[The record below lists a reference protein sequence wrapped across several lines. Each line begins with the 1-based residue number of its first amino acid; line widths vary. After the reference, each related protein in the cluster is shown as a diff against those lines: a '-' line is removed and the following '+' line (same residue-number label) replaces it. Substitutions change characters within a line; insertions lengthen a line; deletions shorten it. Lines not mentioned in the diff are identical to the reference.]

1 MSFLSGPK
9 IKFSQPTGVNAG
21 GLSTQFDYAGGTGG
35 TSVTASPERK
45 GLVSDLGNTYGSLA
59 DAYGNLAST
68 VAPGYNDLLKAR
80 LTQVNNSRDAA
91 IGNLRQNLDSRR
103 VLGSSFGQDT
113 LTRADAEFSQQRDA
127 ITADNFLKS
136 LDASNALIT
145 QQYNA
150 LRGKFQT
157 GLDEL
162 NLEANVGQQF
172 SGKAN
177 DLLAANAQAQ
187 AKLDAQAQQGAG
199 SFLGGLVTKMVPS
212 GALGGMFGGGAA
224 AAGGMGATA
233 GSDAALA
240 TTAMMM
246 M

>member
-9 IKFSQPTGVNAG
+9 IQNSQNAAPTGFTGG
-21 GLSTQFDYAGGTGG
+21 GLQVFAPDGVNGTRVGPTQPRTD
-35 TSVTASPERK
+35 
-45 GLVSDLGNTYGSLA
+45 LVNNLSDTYGSLA
-59 DAYGNLAST
+59 DAYGGLART
-68 VAPGYNDLLKAR
+68 VAPGFNDLLKSR
-80 LTQVNNSRDAA
+80 LASLSDSRESA
-91 IGNLRQNLDSRR
+91 ISNLRQNLDSRR

-113 LTRADAEFSQQRDA
+113 LTRADAEFSRQKDA
-127 ITADNFLKS
+127 VTADNFMKS

-162 NLEANVGQQF
+162 NLEANVGQNF
-172 SGKAN
+172 SAGAN
-177 DLLAANAQAQ
+177 KILADNAQAQ
-187 AKLDAQAQQGAG
+187 AKLDAAAQSGVG

-212 GALGGMFGGGAA
+212 GALGSMLGGGA

-246 M
+246 L